1 MSRVG
6 WVDKVDAE
14 LRAELTAIGQTNA
27 QISLEPHKVAF
38 DKLLKEFKHMKPIL
52 VKIKSAYD
60 KALSEAQLEAC
71 EVGPLRSLV
80 ATVAEDCE
88 RKILQIRQAEKEE
101 FKKLKEENVSLYKEI
116 ETRKHKELD
125 LETQVKRLGDEVGEL
140 YAKYREEKTA
150 RRLLISDLN
159 DQKIMTDQN
168 VEVNDSVDPVHMK
181 LALEQTRKDLKLAQ
195 QTITKMEIDYAEV
208 VPKITHDQIV
218 EKFELCEVERTSAT
232 KNLTQLESEYKIL
245 KETYDHV
252 EKERAEAVKVSEDL
266 GRSGT
271 PRPEWEAVSKEV
283 TSEDYIDTEKS
294 TKEKVLQLTNDL
306 IEAKIAGG
314 PNYISI
320 PNPLPDDHPTYLTT
334 QKESVRNRKLTPEE
348 TASLIKELWKSKMK
362 LAEDDSQNPPLWSEF
377 LPVELEKRFNEAKDE
392 YLYSLHYSLEKY
404 KESHPHFIN
413 C

>member
-1 MSRVG
+1 
-6 WVDKVDAE
+6 
-14 LRAELTAIGQTNA
+14 
-27 QISLEPHKVAF
+27 
-38 DKLLKEFKHMKPIL
+38 MKPIL
-52 VKIKSAYD
+52 IKIKSAYD
-60 KALSEAQLEAC
+60 KALAEAQLEAC

-101 FKKLKEENVSLYKEI
+101 FKKLKDENVSLYKEI
-116 ETRKHKELD
+116 ETRKNKELD

-168 VEVNDSVDPVHMK
+168 VEVNDSGRASSLIQSYEIDPINDKKHQRVNLKPFLVDPVHMK

-218 EKFELCEVERTSAT
+218 EKFDLCEVERTSAT
-232 KNLTQLESEYKIL
+232 KNLTQLQSEYKIL
-245 KETYDHV
+245 KETYDQV
-252 EKERAEAVKVSEDL
+252 EKERAEAVKISEDL

-271 PRPEWEAVSKEV
+271 PRPDWEAVSKEV
-283 TSEDYIDTEKS
+283 ASEDFMDAEKS
-294 TKEKVLQLTNDL
+294 TKEKILQLTKDL

-320 PNPLPDDHPTYLTT
+320 PNPLPDNHPTYLTT
-334 QKESVRNRKLTPEE
+334 EKESVRNRKFTPEE

-362 LAEDDSQNPPLWSEF
+362 LAEEQSENPPLWSDF

-404 KESHPHFIN
+404 KDSQAHFAK
-413 C
+413 

>member
-1 MSRVG
+1 M
-6 WVDKVDAE
+6 
-14 LRAELTAIGQTNA
+14 
-27 QISLEPHKVAF
+27 EPHKVAF

-52 VKIKSAYD
+52 IKIKSAYD
-60 KALSEAQLEAC
+60 KALAEAQLEAC

-101 FKKLKEENVSLYKEI
+101 FKKLKDENVSLYKEI
-116 ETRKHKELD
+116 ETRKNKELD

-168 VEVNDSVDPVHMK
+168 VEVNDSGRASSLIQSYEIDPINDKKHQRINLKPFLVDPVHMK

-218 EKFELCEVERTSAT
+218 EKFDLCEVERTSAT
-232 KNLTQLESEYKIL
+232 KNLTQLQSEYKIL
-245 KETYDHV
+245 KETYDQV
-252 EKERAEAVKVSEDL
+252 EKERAEAVKISEDL

-271 PRPEWEAVSKEV
+271 PRPDWEAISKEV
-283 TSEDYIDTEKS
+283 GSEDFMDAEKS
-294 TKEKVLQLTNDL
+294 TKEKILQLTKDL

-320 PNPLPDDHPTYLTT
+320 PNPLPDNHPTYLTT
-334 QKESVRNRKLTPEE
+334 EKESVRNRKFTPEE

-362 LAEDDSQNPPLWSEF
+362 LAEEQSENPPLWSDF

-404 KESHPHFIN
+404 KDSQPHFTK
-413 C
+413 